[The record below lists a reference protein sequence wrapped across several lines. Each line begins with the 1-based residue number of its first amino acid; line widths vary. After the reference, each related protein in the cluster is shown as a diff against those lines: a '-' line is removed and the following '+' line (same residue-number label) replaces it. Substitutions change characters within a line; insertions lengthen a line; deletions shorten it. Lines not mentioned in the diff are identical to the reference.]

1 MHVDTLK
8 LTNMR
13 AIETAELRFRSGFN
27 LLVGVNGVGKTTV
40 LDALAYCLSGITKQ
54 VNGLRA
60 PAREPEEGDIRFGA
74 ASMTLECA
82 LKLGGKN
89 YTYLV
94 HEPRGD
100 AAAARAGSGKPREEA
115 HELLPRREF
124 LGESPTRAKKDEP
137 NGRPLA
143 VLFSTRRAAAARSE
157 AKQKRAAGGTTA
169 AFVEALEDRELVLGA
184 FADWMRAQKE
194 LSAERP
200 ESGRVLEAFEA
211 ATRRFLPGYYNLRVE
226 HDPVAAAVAS
236 QAAAT
241 AAAAAAD
248 PDALEAARRA
258 SEYAAEAMAAASRAW
273 ALVIDRG
280 ETATVRVDSDELTD
294 AERAGLSRAIEWADN
309 WVALHWKGDELGED
323 AAPEALDEGRR
334 QARTEKVAEGIAQF
348 LPTCRNLRADEAG
361 ELDAIIDRLPTTL
374 PVRQLSDGERGTL
387 AMVLDLTRRL
397 AQANPHLV
405 DPAAQAEA
413 VVLIDEI
420 DLHLH
425 PRWQRE
431 VIHNLTAAFPRC
443 QFIATT
449 HSPQVISEV
458 THDRIQVMTAD
469 GIYSPG
475 HSYGIDSSR
484 VLEEVMDVTP
494 RPAAVEQK
502 LQEISKL
509 ARPETLAAAR
519 NALVELAEQLELGE
533 NDPEVTR
540 LRTLLDFMEGE
551 S

>member
-1 MHVDTLK
+1 MQVETLK

-13 AIETAELRFRSGFN
+13 AIETAELRFRPGFN
-27 LLVGVNGVGKTTV
+27 LLVGVNGVGKTSV
-40 LDALAYCLSGITKQ
+40 LDALAFCLSGITKE

-60 PAREPEEGDIRFGA
+60 PAREPEDGDIRFGA

-82 LKLGGKN
+82 LELGGKR

-100 AAAARAGSGKPREEA
+100 VAAARAGSGKPREEA

-124 LGESPTRAKKDEP
+124 RGDAPRRVKKDEP

-157 AKQKRAAGGTTA
+157 AKQKRAAGGTAA

-236 QAAAT
+236 QAAAN

-248 PDALEAARRA
+248 PDAIEAARRA

-280 ETATVRVDSDELTD
+280 EAVAVRVDSDELTD
-294 AERAGLSRAIEWADN
+294 AERAGLSRAIERADD

-323 AAPEALDEGRR
+323 AAPETLDEARR
-334 QARTEKVAEGIAQF
+334 QARAQKIAEGIAQF

-361 ELDAIIDRLPTTL
+361 QPDAIIDRLPTTL

-397 AQANPHLV
+397 AQANHLV

-431 VIHNLTAAFPRC
+431 VIQNLTATFPRC

-469 GIYSPG
+469 GIYSPD

-484 VLEEVMDVTP
+484 VLEEVMDVSP
-494 RPAAVEQK
+494 RPAVVERK
-502 LQEISKL
+502 LEEISRL

-519 NALVELAEQLELGE
+519 KALAELAEQLELGE

-551 S
+551 G